1 MKEIEKKTRM
11 KNNGWRWGGLQSNRL
26 LSDHQMKQ
34 YKFKVM
40 QKLTNHSKS
49 VHAEAKADDDDCKDT
64 DEDE

>member
-1 MKEIEKKTRM
+1 M
-11 KNNGWRWGGLQSNRL
+11 GGLQSNRL